1 MKKPQKYIAPSLL
14 SADFSRLGEEVR
26 AAEQAGADWIHLDI
40 MDGHFVPTLTMGPL
54 VVAALRKHTPLPF
67 DVHLM
72 VTNADQLLDAFIDAG
87 ANWITV
93 HEEACPH
100 LDRTLAAIRARGVK
114 AGVALNPST
123 PVSTLSC
130 VIDSLDYVLIMSVN
144 PGFGGQSFIPYTLDK
159 VRELVR
165 LRESRKL
172 NFLIQIDG
180 GVKIDNIAEISQAGV
195 DVFVAG
201 SAIFGTKDYAKTI
214 GEMKARC

>member
-54 VVAALRKHTPLPF
+54 VVAALRKHTKLPF

-72 VTNADQLLDAFIDAG
+72 VSDADSMLDAFIDAG

-165 LRESRKL
+165 LRESRNL